1 MAERTR
7 GAIRSID
14 KKIRELYPDNGIEA
28 VQVAT
33 GATESYIRRRVKYL
47 KVKMNPSKDRIIN
60 RLRSK
65 IALRDARIQSLE
77 IDIRS
82 KMVEIERYRELFD
95 ERD

>member
-7 GAIRSID
+7 GAIRATD
-14 KKIRELYPDNGIEA
+14 KVIRELYPDHGIEA
-28 VQVAT
+28 VQIAT

-65 IALRDARIQSLE
+65 IALRDERIHSLE
-77 IDIRS
+77 
-82 KMVEIERYRELFD
+82 VEVRACKLEMKRYKELFD
-95 ERD
+95 ERV